1 MSLKLALISSRLLVL
16 VLLLASQLTYGQQ
29 KSATYFNHVFLNV
42 SDVDRSVE
50 FYTTAFD
57 LKVTNDITSMK
68 IAGEDGEM
76 VERDVRLVLLKFPGQ
91 NFVLEIGEGGETFTS
106 DNGKANYAHVG
117 VNVGDI
123 AAAGDRLVNAG
134 AEPIRPVTLVH
145 AGDIEAKTAFF
156 SGPDGETIELMELIK
171 GEF

>member
-1 MSLKLALISSRLLVL
+1 MSIKLALIPSRLLVL

-68 IAGEDGEM
+68 VAGEDGEM
-76 VERDVRLVLLKFPGQ
+76 VERDVRLVLLKFSGQ
-91 NFVLEIGEGGETFTS
+91 NFVLEIGGGQAFTS
-106 DNGKANYAHVG
+106 DNGNANYAHVG
-117 VNVGDI
+117 VNVLDV
-123 AAAGDRLVNAG
+123 AAASDRLINAG
-134 AEPIRPVTLVH
+134 ATQTRPITLVH